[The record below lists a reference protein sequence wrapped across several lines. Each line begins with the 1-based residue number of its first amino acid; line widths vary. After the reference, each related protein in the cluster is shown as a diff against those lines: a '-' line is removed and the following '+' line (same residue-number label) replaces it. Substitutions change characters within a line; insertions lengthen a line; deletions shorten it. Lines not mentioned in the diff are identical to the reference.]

1 MGSLEAAQNSDCS
14 LFGTKEHGPLVLGL
28 PEDHRVVNDLLSPNI
43 TMKHGVLSSG
53 RPVLKRR
60 DFVILS
66 CSLAP
71 DGTSVP
77 FG

>member
-1 MGSLEAAQNSDCS
+1 MGPLEAAQNSDCS
-14 LFGTKEHGPLVLGL
+14 LFGTNENGPVVLGL

-43 TMKHGVLSSG
+43 TMKYGVLSSG
-53 RPVLKRR
+53 HPVLKQC

-71 DGTSVP
+71 AGASVP

>member
-1 MGSLEAAQNSDCS
+1 MTVS

-60 DFVILS
+60 DFVILN